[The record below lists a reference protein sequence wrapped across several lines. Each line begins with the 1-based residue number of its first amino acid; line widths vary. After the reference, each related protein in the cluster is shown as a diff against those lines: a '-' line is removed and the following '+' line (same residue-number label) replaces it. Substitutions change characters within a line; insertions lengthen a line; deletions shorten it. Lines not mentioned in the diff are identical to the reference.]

1 MPTLRLP
8 LSLLFLLPHAAA
20 QEATQP
26 LEGHSHIGEAFNEGA
41 RQAAYLMEGINPDVH
56 FAVTT
61 SAPLAQRFFDQGIVQ
76 LHGFWYFEAER
87 SFRQAAVLDP
97 DCAMHYWGMCLANI
111 ENETRAHSFARE
123 AHRRRDQASE
133 RERMWIDAYARYY
146 GATKDLP
153 EGKSYEEPKGKDDE
167 RRRQQLI
174 EDIEAIIDRFPD
186 DIEAKALLANQLWI
200 DSRDAGQKI
209 RSRQANQ
216 GLLDDVFAA
225 QPMHPAH
232 HYRVHLWD
240 AKETA
245 ARVTDSAAAIGH
257 ASPAIAHL
265 WHMGGHIWSRL
276 DRHDDAAWQQEASAR
291 VDHAYMMRDG
301 VMPDQIHNYAHN
313 NEWLCRSL
321 RHVGRVHESIDLAKN
336 MVELPRHP
344 AWNLPSKRSS
354 ARYGPLRLRETLET
368 YEAWDEF
375 LALADTV
382 YLDPGDAPADR
393 ASFHLGLGR
402 AQLGRGRA
410 DLAEL
415 ETERLAAMLADARTR
430 RSAAVDAAESAAI
443 AEGKSDADTDA
454 AMEEARKSVT
464 PEIRA
469 IAKARDTLDALLACD
484 AGDFE
489 AGRPVLERVRFDKS
503 ALARLQLR
511 AGNHEKAEKLAR
523 EAARDA
529 GRAQPL
535 ADLAYV
541 LHEIGKRDEAV
552 ETFATLRGMSAR
564 FDLEF
569 APFQRVRPLAEA
581 AGLGADWRIT
591 YEQPEDTGARPPLE
605 SLGPFRWAPVAAPG
619 WKLPDGHG
627 QELGL
632 AKYAGRPVLVVF
644 FLGFGC
650 VHCVEQLQAL
660 KPMTDAFR
668 DAGIEIVAIGTDTVQ
683 DLTASQD
690 GDSEDEAYKF
700 PILADPSLDVFRA
713 YRCHDDFEGMALHG
727 TFLIDGDGHIRWQDI
742 GYEPFMDLG
751 FLLGE
756 SRRLLRFSLP
766 AAPPAPA
773 QGR

>member
-8 LSLLFLLPHAAA
+8 LSLLLLLPTLTA
-20 QEATQP
+20 QETTQP
-26 LEGHSHIGEAFNEGA
+26 PEGHSHIGEAFNEGA
-41 RQAAYLMEGINPDVH
+41 RQAAYLMEGINEGVH
-56 FAVTT
+56 FEVTT
-61 SAPLAQRFFDQGIVQ
+61 SNPLAQRFFDQGLVQ

-97 DCAMHYWGMCLANI
+97 DCAMNYWGMCLANI
-111 ENETRAHSFARE
+111 ESEARAHGFARE
-123 AHRRRDQASE
+123 AHRRRSHATE
-133 RERMWIDAYARYY
+133 REQLWIDAYARYY
-146 GATKDLP
+146 GALADLA
-153 EGKSYEEPKGKDDE
+153 EGKTYEEPKGKDDE
-167 RRRQQLI
+167 RRRQRLI
-174 EDIEAIIDRFPD
+174 EDLEEIIDRHPD
-186 DIEAKALLANQLWI
+186 DIEAKALLANQIWI

-216 GLLDDVFAA
+216 GILDHVFEA

-240 AKETA
+240 TKATA

-265 WHMGGHIWSRL
+265 WHMGGHIWARL

-321 RHVGRVHESIDLAKN
+321 RHVGRVHEAIDLAKN
-336 MVELPRHP
+336 MVELPQHP

-368 YEAWDEF
+368 YEAWDEYV
-375 LALADTV
+375 ALADTV
-382 YLDPGDAPADR
+382 YLDPGEAPADR
-393 ASFHLGLGR
+393 AAFHLGLGR
-402 AQLGRGRA
+402 AQLGRGYP
-410 DLAEL
+410 DLAKRESEVL
-415 ETERLAAMLADARTR
+415 SEMLTAARQRRAEAVNAAEAEALAA
-430 RSAAVDAAESAAI
+430 
-443 AEGKSDADTDA
+443 GKSDADMDT
-454 AMEEARKSVT
+454 AMEEARKPVT
-464 PEIRA
+464 AEIRA
-469 IAKARDTLDALLACD
+469 IAKAHDTLDALLACD
-484 AGDFE
+484 AGEFE
-489 AGRPVLERVRFDKS
+489 RGLETLERVRFDKS

-511 AGNHEKAEKLAR
+511 AGNHEAAEKLAR

-541 LHEIGKRDEAV
+541 LHAVGKTDEASK
-552 ETFATLRGMSAR
+552 TFETLRGMSAR

-569 APFQRVRPLAEA
+569 APFRRVRPLAEA
-581 AGLGADWRIT
+581 AGLGEDWRVA
-591 YEQPEDTGARPPLE
+591 YEQPADTGERPPLG
-605 SLGPFRWAPVAAPG
+605 SLGPFRWSPAAAPG
-619 WKLPDGHG
+619 FDLEDGHG
-627 QELGL
+627 QKLGL

-660 KPMTDAFR
+660 KPMTEAFR
-668 DAGIEIVAIGTDTVQ
+668 SAGIELVAIGTDTVQ
-683 DLTASQD
+683 DLTASQE
-690 GDSEDEAYKF
+690 GDSEADAYHF
-700 PILADPSLDVFRA
+700 PILADPELDVFRA

-727 TFLIDGDGHIRWQDI
+727 TFLIDGDGRIRWQDI
-742 GYEPFMDLG
+742 GYEPFMDLA
-751 FLLGE
+751 FLLEE
-756 SRRLLRFSLP
+756 SQRLLRFTLP
-766 AAPPAPA
+766 AAPP

>member
-1 MPTLRLP
+1 MLKLRVALCLP
-8 LSLLFLLPHAAA
+8 FLLPTLTA
-20 QEATQP
+20 QEQTP
-26 LEGHSHIGEAFNEGA
+26 PPPEGHSHIGEAFNEGA
-41 RQAAYLMEGINPDVH
+41 RQAAYLMDGINPDVH
-56 FAVTT
+56 FEVTT
-61 SAPLAQRFFDQGIVQ
+61 SAPLAQRFFDQGLVQ

-97 DCAMHYWGMCLANI
+97 DCAMTYWGMCLANI
-111 ENETRAHSFARE
+111 ENEARAHSFARE
-123 AHRRRDQASE
+123 AHARRASASE
-133 RERMWIDAYARYY
+133 RERLWIDAYARYY
-146 GATKDLP
+146 SALEP
-153 EGKSYEEPKGKDDE
+153 LAEGKSYEEPKGNDDE
-167 RRRQQLI
+167 RRRQRLI
-174 EDIEAIIDRFPD
+174 EDLEEIIDRFPD
-186 DIEAKALLANQLWI
+186 DIEAKALLANQIWI

-216 GLLDDVFAA
+216 GLLDHVFAA

-240 AKETA
+240 TKSTA

-336 MVELPRHP
+336 MVELPQHP

-375 LALADTV
+375 VALSDTV
-382 YLDPGDAPADR
+382 YLDPGEAPADR
-393 ASFHLGLGR
+393 AAFHLGLGR
-402 AQLGRGRA
+402 AQLGRGHR
-410 DLAEL
+410 DLAEREVEL
-415 ETERLAAMLADARTR
+415 LRSMLADARQR
-430 RSAAVDAAESAAI
+430 RSAAVDSAEAEALAA
-443 AEGKSDADTDA
+443 GKSDTDVDA
-454 AMEEARKSVT
+454 AMEAARKPVT
-464 PEIRA
+464 AEIRA
-469 IAKARDTLDALLACD
+469 ITKARDTLEALLACD

-489 AGRPVLERVRFDKS
+489 GGLATLERVRFDKS
-503 ALARLQLR
+503 ALARLQLL
-511 AGNHEKAEKLAR
+511 AGDQEKAEKLAR
-523 EAARDA
+523 EAAREA

-541 LHEIGKRDEAV
+541 LHEVGKAEEAA
-552 ETFATLRGMSAR
+552 ETFAKLRAMSAR

-569 APFQRVRPLAEA
+569 APFRRVRPLAEA
-581 AGLGADWRIT
+581 AGLGADWRVA
-591 YEQPEDTGARPPLE
+591 YEQPADTGERPPLD

-619 WKLPDGHG
+619 WSLKDGRD

-668 DAGIEIVAIGTDTVQ
+668 DAGIEVVAIGTDTVA
-683 DLTASQD
+683 DLAASQE
-690 GDSEDEAYKF
+690 GDKPDEAYRF
-700 PILADPSLDVFRA
+700 PILADPELDVFRA
-713 YRCHDDFEGMALHG
+713 YRCHDDFEGMPLHG
-727 TFLIDGDGHIRWQDI
+727 TFLIDGAGQIRWQDI

-756 SRRLLRFSLP
+756 AQRLLRFSLP
-766 AAPPAPA
+766 AAPAA
-773 QGR
+773 AGR

>member
-1 MPTLRLP
+1 MLTLRL
-8 LSLLFLLPHAAA
+8 SLLLPLVSLALNA
-20 QEATQP
+20 QEQTP
-26 LEGHSHIGEAFNEGA
+26 PPEGHSHIGEAFNEGA
-41 RQAAYLMEGINPDVH
+41 RQAAYLMDGINPDVH
-56 FAVTT
+56 FEVTT
-61 SAPLAQRFFDQGIVQ
+61 SVPLAQRYFDQGLVQ

-97 DCAMHYWGMCLANI
+97 DCAMNYWGMCLANI
-111 ENETRAHSFARE
+111 ENEARAHGFARE
-123 AHRRRDQASE
+123 AHRRRDQASA
-133 RERMWIDAYARYY
+133 REQLWIDAYARYY
-146 GATKDLP
+146 GALADLA
-153 EGKSYEEPKGKDDE
+153 EGKTYEEPKGKDDE
-167 RRRQQLI
+167 RRRQRLI
-174 EDIEAIIDRFPD
+174 EDLEAIIDQHPD

-216 GLLDDVFAA
+216 GILDHVFAA

-240 AKETA
+240 AKSTA

-265 WHMGGHIWSRL
+265 WHMGGHIWARL

-321 RHVGRVHESIDLAKN
+321 RHVGRVHEAIDLAKN
-336 MVELPRHP
+336 MVELPQHP

-375 LALADTV
+375 VALADSV
-382 YLDPGDAPADR
+382 YLDPGEALADR
-393 ASFHLGLGR
+393 AAFHLGLGR
-402 AQLGRGRA
+402 AQLGRGQR
-410 DLAEL
+410 DLAEREAEQL
-415 ETERLAAMLADARTR
+415 RTMLADAKKR
-430 RSAAVDAAESAAI
+430 RAEAVDAAETEALAA
-443 AEGKSDADTDA
+443 GKSDADVDA
-454 AMEEARKSVT
+454 AMEDARKPVT
-464 PEIRA
+464 AEIRA

-484 AGDFE
+484 AGEFE
-489 AGRPVLERVRFDKS
+489 RGLEVLERVRFDKS
-503 ALARLQLR
+503 ALARLQLA
-511 AGNHEKAEKLAR
+511 AGNHEQAEKLAR
-523 EAARDA
+523 EAAREA

-541 LHEIGKRDEAV
+541 LHAIGKADEASK
-552 ETFATLRGMSAR
+552 TFETLRGMSAR

-581 AGLGADWRIT
+581 AGLGSDWRVT
-591 YEQPEDTGARPPLE
+591 YEQPADTGDRPPLDT
-605 SLGPFRWAPVAAPG
+605 LGPFRWSPVAAPG
-619 WKLPDGHG
+619 FDLEDGHG
-627 QELGL
+627 QKLGL

-660 KPMTDAFR
+660 KPMTEAFR
-668 DAGIEIVAIGTDTVQ
+668 AAGIEIVAIGTDTVA
-683 DLTASQD
+683 DLAASQE
-690 GDSEDEAYKF
+690 GDSEADAYHF
-700 PILADPSLDVFRA
+700 PILADPGLDVFRA
-713 YRCHDDFEGMALHG
+713 YRCHDDFEGMPLHG
-727 TFLIDGDGHIRWQDI
+727 TFLVDGEGRIRWQDI
-742 GYEPFMDLG
+742 GYEPFMDLE

-756 SRRLLRFSLP
+756 SQRLLRFTLP
-766 AAPPAPA
+766 AAPP